1 MKANNSNRFETAAQ
15 HAPVH
20 PAVFTLL
27 FLPTGIM
34 AGYVTVTLAWLF
46 AKEGISVEKIAALV
60 AAILIPHIFRFI
72 WAPLVDST
80 LSLKKWYLIANV
92 ISAFGILM
100 TGVLPIKESSL
111 PLLTFIVIFSNFA
124 VTFLS
129 MSTAGLVAHDVPE
142 ELKGR
147 ASGFIQAGNLGGT
160 GLGGGAGLWSAQRL
174 PEEWM
179 VA

>member
-111 PLLTFIVIFSNFA
+111 S
-124 VTFLS
+124 S
-129 MSTAGLVAHDVPE
+129 MAWYV
-142 ELKGR
+142 
-147 ASGFIQAGNLGGT
+147 LGGT
-160 GLGGGAGLWSAQRL
+160 GIDMLFLKLDIRYQYGLNQLIKDVETSGTSSASFDTKNQMFVVSLGFKIFGKK
-174 PEEWM
+174 
-179 VA
+179 